1 MAQFRSNNTSRKT
14 APKRKASVTILCIG
28 SIIFVIAVVSCIA
41 INEIVNNR
49 VLSNTGT
56 NSLLLMQA
64 EDSLHG
70 VLNEPLKTKSATAI
84 SRQERPTIHVLGE
97 RHSGT
102 KWITQHLEECFNHT
116 ADIRRGLTR
125 WKHWFRKYIVQHS

>member
-1 MAQFRSNNTSRKT
+1 
-14 APKRKASVTILCIG
+14 
-28 SIIFVIAVVSCIA
+28 VIAVVSCIA

-70 VLNEPLKTKSATAI
+70 VLNEALTVKTKSATAI